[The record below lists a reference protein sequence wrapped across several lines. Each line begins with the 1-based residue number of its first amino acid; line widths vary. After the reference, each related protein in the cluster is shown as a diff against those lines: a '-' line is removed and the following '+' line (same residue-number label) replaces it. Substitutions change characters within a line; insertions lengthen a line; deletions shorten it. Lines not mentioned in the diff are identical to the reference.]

1 MTNVVSLNSLDDDDE
16 EYMTFIDNLKAD
28 AVRATFLVEH
38 KDGTVSV
45 GCSSKE
51 RRDMV
56 FDIYQLQE
64 FIRSLLSGD
73 LE

>member
-1 MTNVVSLNSLDDDDE
+1 MTNVVNLNSLDDDDE
-16 EYMTFIDNLKAD
+16 EYMAFLDNLKTD

-51 RRDMV
+51 RKDMV

-64 FIRSLLSGD
+64 FIRSLVSGD

>member
-1 MTNVVSLNSLDDDDE
+1 MADIVSLNSLDDDDE
-16 EYMTFIDNLKAD
+16 EYMVFLDNLKND

-45 GCSSKE
+45 GTSSKE

-64 FIRSLLSGD
+64 FIRSLLRGD
-73 LE
+73 ME